1 MKVEGIYTHHMLPY
15 QSEVEA
21 DVTILNMKPVIFFGA
36 SNKISPHASN
46 TCMFVGI
53 VRMWYLRKYMQLV

>member
-1 MKVEGIYTHHMLPY
+1 MLPY

-36 SNKISPHASN
+36 SNKTSPHASN

>member
-1 MKVEGIYTHHMLPY
+1 MLPY